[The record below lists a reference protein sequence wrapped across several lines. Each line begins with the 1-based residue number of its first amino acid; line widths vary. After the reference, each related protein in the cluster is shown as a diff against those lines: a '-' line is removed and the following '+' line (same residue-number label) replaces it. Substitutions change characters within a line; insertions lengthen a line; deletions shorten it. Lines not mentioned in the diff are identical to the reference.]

1 VRLFDRLFIAG
12 SLAVLMCAVPAWAA
26 CSRTIVVPVAPTGF
40 SVIIDG
46 GKVSGVFPDTLRE
59 LGKKAG
65 CEFAFPVIPR
75 ARISY
80 MFLQSGEADLLLPA
94 SRSDERD
101 RQADFVPMMK
111 LKMALVSNKASTV
124 RAASVA
130 ELLAHPDWRGVVVRS
145 YVFGNEYNALMAQL
159 DAQRRVSYAAAPLM
173 VARMMK
179 AGRAD
184 FTVVAPTIFLSSLNE
199 DPAMAGFADQV
210 RFSALDGLPP
220 TDSGIYVSRRSLS
233 QADQAQLHQLLRQA
247 AQGTLWKWF
256 QHYYPAHIAAF
267 AIRHHEPV
275 AK

>member
-1 VRLFDRLFIAG
+1 
-12 SLAVLMCAVPAWAA
+12 
-26 CSRTIVVPVAPTGF
+26 
-40 SVIIDG
+40 
-46 GKVSGVFPDTLRE
+46 
-59 LGKKAG
+59 
-65 CEFAFPVIPR
+65 
-75 ARISY
+75 

-101 RQADFVPMMK
+101 SQADFVPMMK
-111 LKMALVSNKASTV
+111 LKMALISNKNGPV

-130 ELLAHPDWRGVVVRS
+130 ELLAHPDWRGVAVRS
-145 YVFGNEYNALMAQL
+145 YVFGNEYNALMEQL
-159 DAQRRVSYAAAPLM
+159 EAQRRVSYAAAPLM

-184 FTVVAPTIFLSSLNE
+184 FTVVAPTIFLTSLNE
-199 DPAMAGFADQV
+199 DPEMAGFAGQV

-233 QADQAQLHQLLRQA
+233 KADQAQLHQLLRQA

-275 AK
+275 TK

>member
-1 VRLFDRLFIAG
+1 MFPRLFILAG
-12 SLAVLMCAVPAWAA
+12 LAMLLSAAPAWAG

-46 GKVSGVFPDTLRE
+46 GKVSGVFPDALRE

-101 RQADFVPMMK
+101 SQADFVPMMK
-111 LKMALVSNKASTV
+111 LKMALISNKNGPV

-145 YVFGNEYNALMAQL
+145 YVFGNEYNALMEQL
-159 DAQRRVSYAAAPLM
+159 EAQRRVSYAAAPLM

-184 FTVVAPTIFLSSLNE
+184 FTVVAPTIFLTSLNE
-199 DPAMAGFADQV
+199 DPEMAGFAGQV

-233 QADQAQLHQLLRQA
+233 KADQAQLHQLLRQA

-275 AK
+275 TK